1 MTPAAIIREA
11 QSEGVRLA
19 ISPAGTIKATGDG
32 AVVKRWLTVIREHKA
47 QIINALKAAALPAA
61 NDDAGLPASTAN
73 QWRIVARD
81 GATREITY
89 SPARTEAQVRRD
101 YPDCRAVIEIG
112 LTLPSC
118 VLCRHSSRFGNCG
131 QPVEAG
137 LSDHFVLIKHRNAGA
152 DCQHFTTLDC
162 SHQTQRNHEH
172 GV

>member
-32 AVVKRWLTVIREHKA
+32 AVVKRWLNVIREHKA
-47 QIINALKAAALPAA
+47 QIINALKAAAPLAA
-61 NDDAGLPASTAN
+61 NDDAGLTASTAN

-89 SPARTEAQVRRD
+89 SPAATAAQVRRD
-101 YPDCRAVIEIG
+101 YPGCCEVIEIAS
-112 LTLPSC
+112 TIAAC
-118 VLCRHSSRFGNCG
+118 ALCQHATKFGNCG

-152 DCQHFTTLDC
+152 DCQHFAPI
-162 SHQTQRNHEH
+162 
-172 GV
+172 G